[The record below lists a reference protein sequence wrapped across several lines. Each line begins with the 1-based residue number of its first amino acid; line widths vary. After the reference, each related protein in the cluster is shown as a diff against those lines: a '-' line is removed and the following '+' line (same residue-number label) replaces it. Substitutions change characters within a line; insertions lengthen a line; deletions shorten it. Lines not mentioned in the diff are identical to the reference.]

1 MNKIFISLFIFVIF
15 LFNQI
20 LKLSANDDTYIN
32 SSNIIYNEKE
42 NIIELGEESK
52 INFKDANILIERGII
67 DYEKNKFEVFGNFYL
82 YEDLNILSGEDLRG
96 YTNLDSFTANN
107 VSFIYNDDL
116 KIDSD
121 KLIKENN
128 LSASSFA
135 KMIGVQRSS
144 ISHILSGRN
153 NPSLDLLLKIHNAFN
168 YISIEWLILGHNSM
182 EKTPE
187 EIQNDDKSELI
198 IDEKELSNN
207 KQSLLREI
215 VYYYNDGSFERFF
228 PKP

>member
-1 MNKIFISLFIFVIF
+1 MVNNKLIAERIG
-15 LFNQI
+15 
-20 LKLSANDDTYIN
+20 K
-32 SSNIIYNEKE
+32 
-42 NIIELGEESK
+42 IIE
-52 INFKDANILIERGII
+52 
-67 DYEKNKFEVFGNFYL
+67 
-82 YEDLNILSGEDLRG
+82 
-96 YTNLDSFTANN
+96 
-107 VSFIYNDDL
+107 
-116 KIDSD
+116 
-121 KLIKENN
+121 ENN

-168 YISIEWLILGHNSM
+168 YISLEWLILGHNSM

-228 PKP
+228 PKSGLQ

>member
-1 MNKIFISLFIFVIF
+1 MVNNKLIVERIG
-15 LFNQI
+15 
-20 LKLSANDDTYIN
+20 K
-32 SSNIIYNEKE
+32 
-42 NIIELGEESK
+42 IIE
-52 INFKDANILIERGII
+52 
-67 DYEKNKFEVFGNFYL
+67 
-82 YEDLNILSGEDLRG
+82 
-96 YTNLDSFTANN
+96 
-107 VSFIYNDDL
+107 
-116 KIDSD
+116 
-121 KLIKENN
+121 ENN

-168 YISIEWLILGHNSM
+168 YISLEWLILGYNSM
-182 EKTPE
+182 EKTLE
-187 EIQNDDKSELI
+187 ETQNVDKSELI
-198 IDEKELSNN
+198 IDEKELSDN

>member
-1 MNKIFISLFIFVIF
+1 MVNNKLIVERIG
-15 LFNQI
+15 
-20 LKLSANDDTYIN
+20 K
-32 SSNIIYNEKE
+32 
-42 NIIELGEESK
+42 IIE
-52 INFKDANILIERGII
+52 
-67 DYEKNKFEVFGNFYL
+67 
-82 YEDLNILSGEDLRG
+82 
-96 YTNLDSFTANN
+96 
-107 VSFIYNDDL
+107 
-116 KIDSD
+116 
-121 KLIKENN
+121 ENN

-168 YISIEWLILGHNSM
+168 YISLEWLILGYNSM
-182 EKTPE
+182 EKALE

-198 IDEKELSNN
+198 IDEKELRNN

-228 PKP
+228 PKS

>member
-1 MNKIFISLFIFVIF
+1 MVNNKLIVERIG
-15 LFNQI
+15 
-20 LKLSANDDTYIN
+20 K
-32 SSNIIYNEKE
+32 
-42 NIIELGEESK
+42 IIE
-52 INFKDANILIERGII
+52 
-67 DYEKNKFEVFGNFYL
+67 
-82 YEDLNILSGEDLRG
+82 
-96 YTNLDSFTANN
+96 
-107 VSFIYNDDL
+107 
-116 KIDSD
+116 
-121 KLIKENN
+121 ENN

-168 YISIEWLILGHNSM
+168 YISLEWLILGYNSM
-182 EKTPE
+182 EKTLE
-187 EIQNDDKSELI
+187 ETQNVDKSELI

-228 PKP
+228 PKS